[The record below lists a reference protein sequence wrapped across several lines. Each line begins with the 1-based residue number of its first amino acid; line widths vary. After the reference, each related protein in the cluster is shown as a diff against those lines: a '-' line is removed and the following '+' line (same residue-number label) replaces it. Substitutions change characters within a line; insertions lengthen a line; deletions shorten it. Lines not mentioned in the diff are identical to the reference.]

1 MARSINPDW
10 KIQMSNPPRLP
21 VLTDSELTGPAV
33 QVVKDW
39 NMNLHRT
46 LAHSPDMLGR
56 WLPWAVEV
64 LQYNSLPERDREI
77 VILRVA
83 VRWNSDYEWGQHAGL
98 AVSIGMTEAD
108 LEAVARGPGAPSW
121 SEVDAALLTATD
133 SILDRCPIGDKEW
146 VVLAEHYSPKQLVD
160 LLMTIGEFSLVAM
173 MLTSLRI
180 PLEDRPGLRSLAP
193 YLTEEAGL

>member
-1 MARSINPDW
+1 VDDPFRSARLAPAWSAAKSIDG
-10 KIQMSNPPRLP
+10 K
-21 VLTDSELTGPAV
+21 
-33 QVVKDW
+33 
-39 NMNLHRT
+39 
-46 LAHSPDMLGR
+46 MLGR

-98 AVSIGMTEAD
+98 AISIGMTEAD
-108 LEAVARGPGAPSW
+108 LKAVARGPRDPSW
-121 SEVDAALLTATD
+121 SEFEAALLTATD
-133 SILDRCPIGDKEW
+133 SVLHRRPIAEKEW
-146 VVLAEHYSPKQLVD
+146 ALLAEHYSPKQLID

-180 PLEDRPGLRSLAP
+180 PLEDRPALRSLAP
-193 YLTEEAGL
+193 YLTDEATL